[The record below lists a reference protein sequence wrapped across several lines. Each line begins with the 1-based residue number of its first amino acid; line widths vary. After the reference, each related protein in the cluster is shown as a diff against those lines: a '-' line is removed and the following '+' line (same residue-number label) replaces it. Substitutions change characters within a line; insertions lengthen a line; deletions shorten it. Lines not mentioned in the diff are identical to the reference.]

1 MDEIKSVAMTMQDR
15 LRFLASKTA
24 TRESVEKIMDR
35 LFPKKKVDGEDAS
48 STRRENILSDIMRL
62 YEYNDGNV
70 FPEQRGT
77 AYNLLNAVT
86 EYTDHMRSSKG
97 DNRAISA
104 VMGSGDK
111 LKSTA
116 LDLILGEAKD
126 MPTMM
131 ASRPSIAV
139 DWNDVGLNVR

>member
-1 MDEIKSVAMTMQDR
+1 
-15 LRFLASKTA
+15 
-24 TRESVEKIMDR
+24 
-35 LFPKKKVDGEDAS
+35 
-48 STRRENILSDIMRL
+48 
-62 YEYNDGNV
+62 
-70 FPEQRGT
+70 
-77 AYNLLNAVT
+77 
-86 EYTDHMRSSKG
+86 
-97 DNRAISA
+97 
-104 VMGSGDK
+104 MGSGDK